1 MELRTEIHIPPSP
14 FKIDHHQKIYLTGS
28 CFSENMLEKLQYFGF
43 NAQANSHGIIYNPVS
58 VNESLYDLQEG
69 FEYGKDELFVES
81 GKYLSYLHHGSF
93 SGNDPQMV
101 LHKINTNIQQ
111 HRKHLIEAGVIFIT
125 LGTAWVYIEVEK
137 EIIVANC
144 HKMPASKFVKR
155 LLDQQE
161 IDRALESMIAGIQ
174 SINPL
179 AKIVFTVSPV
189 KHLKDGFVE
198 NQWSKSLLH
207 VSAQNALGD
216 NIYYFP
222 AYELMNDDLRDY
234 RFWKDDMMHPN
245 QLAIDYIWDKFSA
258 TYFDAET
265 KSLNAEVKKLR
276 MFLDHRPLSSD
287 PNEVNELNTKKEKR
301 KRELGKKYPQLI
313 L

>member
-28 CFSENMLEKLQYFGF
+28 CFSENMLEKFQYFGF
-43 NAQANSHGIIYNPVS
+43 NALANSHGIIYNPVS
-58 VNESLYDLQEG
+58 INECLYDLQEG
-69 FEYGKDELFVES
+69 FEYGRDELFFE
-81 GKYLSYLHHGSF
+81 GNKYLSYLHHGSF
-93 SGNDPQMV
+93 SGTAPELV
-101 LHKINTNIQQ
+101 LNKINSNIQQ
-111 HRKHLIEAGVIFIT
+111 HRKLLIEAGVVFIT
-125 LGTAWVYIEVEK
+125 LGSAWVYIEVEK

-161 IDRALESMIAGIQ
+161 IDRALEGMIAGIQ

-207 VSAQNALGD
+207 VSVQNALGN

-222 AYELMNDDLRDY
+222 AYEIMNDDLRDY
-234 RFWKDDMMHPN
+234 RFWKKDMMHPN
-245 QLAIDYIWDKFSA
+245 QLAIDYIWDKFCM

-265 KSLNAEVKKLR
+265 MKINDDVKKLR
-276 MFLDHRPLSSD
+276 MFLDHRPLSTN
-287 PNEVNELNTKKEKR
+287 PNEVNELNAEKEKR
-301 KRELGKKYPQLI
+301 KLELNKKYPQLN